1 MDDAGGAKPFR
12 GSLQEIR
19 LFVAAYEERSFTA
32 AAAREDSTQSG
43 VSSHIR
49 QLEDILGVKL
59 FVREKAGVVATPAG
73 DLYYRHCVELLRSL
87 DAATNRVSRLAND
100 FHGSFAIGLIPSL
113 THRIGA
119 PMLLKFAEAY
129 PNVKLRIVELYSST
143 TSDMVAAGE
152 IDCAISGFRGGSA
165 GLQGRLLFSAPEC
178 IVSRVNEKGE
188 APPSEVSKLAGSTFD
203 MVWASRLS
211 DRRSTIT
218 QSLLANGIR
227 IDRELEVDSGL
238 VTLDL
243 VSRSNWKTVM
253 PAYMVDPE
261 ADTDRFH
268 IVPLRNPGV
277 SFAIYL
283 LERSRTVMPPE
294 LQAFV
299 DMVVAEAAR
308 RTEFWVDAFAKRS
321 A

>member
-1 MDDAGGAKPFR
+1 MDDGGTGQKPFR

-43 VSSHIR
+43 VSSHIK

-73 DLYYRHCVELLRSL
+73 DLYYRHCAELLRSL
-87 DAATNRVSRLAND
+87 DDASNRVARLASD

-129 PNVKLRIVELYSST
+129 PNVKVRIVELYSSS

-152 IDCAISGFRGGSA
+152 IDCAVSGFRGGGA
-165 GLQGRLLFSAPEC
+165 GLQGRPLLTAPEC
-178 IVSRVNEKGE
+178 VVSRVNRPGEPAPDLASLSEK
-188 APPSEVSKLAGSTFD
+188 PFD

-218 QSLLANGIR
+218 QSLRSNGIR
-227 IDRELEVDSGL
+227 IGRELEVDSGL

-243 VSRSNWKTVM
+243 VGRSDWKTVM
-253 PAYMVDPE
+253 PAYMLDPVV
-261 ADTDRFH
+261 DTDRYH
-268 IVPLRNPGV
+268 AVPLRNPEV
-277 SFAIYL
+277 TFAIYL
-283 LERSRTVMPPE
+283 LERTRTVLPPE
-294 LQAFV
+294 AQAFV
-299 DMVVAEAAR
+299 DMIVAEATAR
-308 RTEFWVDAFAKRS
+308 TRTWVERFAKT
-321 A
+321 